1 MALKT
6 ILLKHQ
12 QQGFTLIEVLVAMA
26 ISAVIGVLSYS
37 ALNGNIRSI
46 EVVQQQQQRMSEMQL
61 FYGVL
66 SRDVR
71 QLAQREVRS
80 GDFGPVLP
88 PLQTGV
94 AQVNWLELTKFGW
107 QNPMLTN
114 RGELQRVAY
123 RWEGDILYRGQWL
136 VLDGLTDAGYREV
149 ELIKGVEN
157 IAVNVLTEQ
166 GLWQPEW
173 PLQGVTTAPQMLEI
187 IITFNDIDEVRRV
200 YALQ

>member
-1 MALKT
+1 MALRKVQ
-6 ILLKHQ
+6 H
-12 QQGFTLIEVLVAMA
+12 GFTLIEVLVAMA
-26 ISAVIGVLSYS
+26 ISAVIGLLSYS
-37 ALNGNIRSI
+37 AMSGNINSI
-46 EVVQQQQQRMSEMQL
+46 EISRQHQQRMSDMQL
-61 FYGVL
+61 FFSVL

-71 QLAQREVRS
+71 QLANREVRS

-88 PLQTGV
+88 PLKTGV

-107 QNPMLTN
+107 HNPMLSN

-136 VLDGLTDAGYREV
+136 VLDGLTDIGYREV
-149 ELIKGVEN
+149 ELINGVDN
-157 IAVNVLTEQ
+157 IEVNVLSEQ
-166 GLWQPEW
+166 GLWQSEW
-173 PLQGVTTAPQMLEI
+173 PLQGVITPGKMLEV